1 MAYTHASI
9 KFKVFVCIHYEDMK
23 GEAKCR
29 KWGGLGWLGVTE
41 GHQQYSIQRTA
52 TGLPIQLRR
61 LCVYLVQF
69 TRHRLAS

>member
-9 KFKVFVCIHYEDMK
+9 KFKVLICIHYEDMK

-29 KWGGLGWLGVTE
+29 KWGGLGWLGVNE
-41 GHQQYSIQRTA
+41 GHQQYSIQRRA
-52 TGLPIQLRR
+52 TGLPIELRR